1 MPFWCFNRLTVL
13 GPTEFL
19 DRLEK
24 CSFDF
29 KSLVPRPLDADE
41 YEWNSIHWGVKWPAR
56 NVSIKYSTS
65 TVLTVSFE
73 TVWLPPFT
81 LLKTLLQEPGS
92 WMKLEWTLES
102 GLNGLW
108 IAYFFEGEL
117 QQTETTWQQPVS
129 KV

>member
-1 MPFWCFNRLTVL
+1 MPSWCLNRLTVL

-19 DRLEK
+19 DHLK
-24 CSFDF
+24 KSSFDF
-29 KSLVPRPLDADE
+29 KSLMPRPLDADE

-56 NVSIKYSTS
+56 NVRINYNTG
-65 TVLTVSFE
+65 TILTVSFE
-73 TVWLPPFT
+73 TVWLPPFP
-81 LLKTLLQEPGS
+81 LLKTLLEEPGT

-117 QQTETTWQQPVS
+117 HQTETTWQQPES